1 MNANITSTN
10 GIHCLLKTLSLRV
23 LVICFLGISTLNAS
37 GLPWPAWQEVL
48 SQPDSWYESPEA
60 YALAERV
67 LLFQRESGGWPKN
80 MDFSDLS
87 CVPPTPESERDEHW
101 ATIDNHATTL
111 PIRFLARVIHSRGE
125 KPDSP
130 LVHSVTRG
138 LDYLLEAQYPNG
150 GWPQYYPLRGGYYD
164 HITYN
169 DNAMI
174 RALTLLKDV
183 SEGADPFG
191 FVDENRRK
199 AAAQAMERGI
209 TCILRTQ
216 VYQRGLR
223 TAWCAQHDASTLK
236 PAWARNFEPPSLSG
250 FESVEIVRFLMQIR
264 NPSQDV
270 VIAVVSALEWMDQV
284 RIRGMHYE
292 TFEMEDG
299 QIDRRLLP
307 DGNAPD
313 LWARFYELGSNRP
326 VYFGRDRILR
336 YNIADIERER
346 RVGYAYIGRWADK
359 LFKEANVWRESMR
372 KQGKLHPTIF
382 LAGDSTMADKP
393 DPDYPERG
401 WGQLFRERVRFPARL
416 ENHAQNGR
424 STASFI
430 REGRWQALLD
440 NVDPGDWVILQ
451 FGHNDQKADRP
462 ERYAP
467 AHGAYRDN
475 LMFFIRSVR
484 EKGGHPILAT
494 SVARRNWDDQGV
506 LIPTHGEYPDVVRA
520 LASEEKVPL
529 MDLEHLTSDLYRDY
543 GVEDS
548 KRLHLWFAPGEH
560 PRIPDGLSDNTHYS
574 ETGAR
579 IVAGLV
585 ADSIKRLEL
594 PLAQWLHTPD
604 VVVAA
609 DGSGDYRS
617 LQQAIYEAPWMDP
630 GDGRRW
636 HIRVKCGEYSERV
649 YVQRERGNILVRGDD
664 PLRTIITYGLHA
676 KNEGSDG
683 KLIGTFAT
691 PTVTVDGDG
700 MIWED
705 ITIAN
710 TAGPVAQALALR
722 ADGDRLV
729 FRRCRFVGW
738 QDTVFVNRGRHY
750 FEDCSI
756 EGHVDFIFGGA
767 TAYFSRCH
775 IHCLGDGYITAAS
788 TPVESKH
795 GMVFYGGTITT
806 APGVKTYLG
815 RPWRNYAKTA
825 FISMEMA
832 EGIRSE
838 GWHNWGRVEAE
849 RTVEY
854 VEFGN
859 HGDGAVLEGRV
870 PWARRP
876 TDRDIKV
883 LSNPAT
889 VLGGSDAWDPLWH
902 R

>member
-1 MNANITSTN
+1 MNANRLSAKDTPCI
-10 GIHCLLKTLSLRV
+10 LKTFGPGV
-23 LVICFLGISTLNAS
+23 LAFCFLCIATLNAS
-37 GLPWPAWQEVL
+37 GLPWPPWQEVL

-80 MDFSDLS
+80 QDFGDLT
-87 CVPPTPESERDEHW
+87 CVPPNHESEGDESG

-111 PIRFLARVIHSRGE
+111 PIRFLARVIHSRGGN
-125 KPDSP
+125 PGSP
-130 LVHSVTRG
+130 LVQAVTRG
-138 LDYLLEAQYPNG
+138 IDYLLEAQYPNG

-174 RALTLLKDV
+174 RALSLLKDV
-183 SEGADPFG
+183 SVGAPPFG
-191 FVDENRRK
+191 FVDDSRRH
-199 AAAQAMERGI
+199 AAGQAVERGI

-216 VYQRGLR
+216 VYQRGVR
-223 TAWCAQHDASTLK
+223 TAWCAQHDESTLK

-250 FESVEIVRFLMQIR
+250 FESVEIVRFLMQIP
-264 NPSQDV
+264 NPSQEV

-292 TFEMEDG
+292 TFQLEDG
-299 QIDRRLLP
+299 QKDRRLVP

-326 VYFGRDRILR
+326 VYVGRDRILR
-336 YNIADIERER
+336 YNIAEIERER
-346 RVGYAYIGRWADK
+346 RVGYSYIGRWADK
-359 LFKEANVWRESMR
+359 LFKEANVWKSSMR
-372 KQGKLHPTIF
+372 KQEKLPPTIF

-393 DPDYPERG
+393 DLEYPERG

-430 REGRWQALLD
+430 REGRWQTLLD
-440 NVDPGDWVILQ
+440 KVAPGDWVILQ

-467 AHGAYRDN
+467 AQGAYRDN
-475 LMFFIRSVR
+475 LIFFIRSVR

-494 SVARRNWDDQGV
+494 SVARRHWDDQGL

-529 MDLEHLTSDLYRDY
+529 MDLEHLTSDLYREY

-574 ETGAR
+574 EMGAR
-579 IVAGLV
+579 IVAGMV

-594 PLAQWLHTPD
+594 PLTQWLHTPD

-609 DGSGDYRS
+609 DGSGDYTS
-617 LQQAIYEAPWMDP
+617 LQQAIYDAPWMDP

-636 HIRVKCGEYSERV
+636 HIRVKRGEYPGRV

-664 PLRTIITYGLHA
+664 PLRTIITDGLHA
-676 KNEGSDG
+676 NLEGPDG
-683 KLIGTFAT
+683 KPIGTFAT

-729 FRRCRFVGW
+729 FRRCRFLGW
-738 QDTVFVNRGRHY
+738 QDTIFVNRGRHY
-750 FEDCSI
+750 FEDCTI

-767 TAYFSRCH
+767 TAFFSRCN

-788 TPVESKH
+788 TPVESKY
-795 GMVFYGGTITT
+795 GMVFHGGAITT

-825 FISMEMA
+825 FISTCMG
-832 EGIRSE
+832 EGIRPE

-854 VEFGN
+854 MEYGN
-859 HGDGAVLEGRV
+859 HGDGAFPESRV
-870 PWARRP
+870 PWARTP
-876 TDRDIKV
+876 TDRAIKV
-883 LSNPAT
+883 LSNPAA